1 MKENRCK
8 EHEETLHLYN
18 TIFLSKTKTKSNIF
32 FENSRRY
39 ISCNYPYKAAIK
51 TAKVRERIE
60 NRTNSYIIS
69 RSCSYF
75 YQQSYLSYP

>member
-32 FENSRRY
+32 LR
-39 ISCNYPYKAAIK
+39 ILADIYPAIIHIRPPLRQPK
-51 TAKVRERIE
+51 LERG
-60 NRTNSYIIS
+60 
-69 RSCSYF
+69 
-75 YQQSYLSYP
+75 

>member
-32 FENSRRY
+32 FLR
-39 ISCNYPYKAAIK
+39 ILADIYPAIIHIRLPLRQPK
-51 TAKVRERIE
+51 LERG
-60 NRTNSYIIS
+60 
-69 RSCSYF
+69 
-75 YQQSYLSYP
+75 

>member
-32 FENSRRY
+32 LRIFADA
-39 ISCNYPYKAAIK
+39 YPAFIHIRLPLRQPKL
-51 TAKVRERIE
+51 ERG
-60 NRTNSYIIS
+60 
-69 RSCSYF
+69 
-75 YQQSYLSYP
+75 